1 MHQSPASSHGHRNRN
16 GAGRSNGPEPTP
28 TSSLPP
34 HTPRH
39 SKPGVAIDK
48 LILSLEDE
56 WRLGL
61 KIRGPLWSPQKAD
74 ERSTAEKVYGQ
85 VQRLFYSDAPALGSA
100 LEIFRKEAP
109 GFPHDK
115 RLNLLH
121 VLLKSKTHSPVS
133 RADTP
138 LNKAP
143 KSLNSIQT
151 SCKRPIASRLRIA
164 TLLACHW
171 TRGYCTTVPLPALC
185 DPTNYD
191 CATFRLVT
199 FGSIH
204 LHESC

>member
-1 MHQSPASSHGHRNRN
+1 MRQSPASSHGHRNRN

-39 SKPGVAIDK
+39 PKSGVAIDK

-85 VQRLFYSDAPALGSA
+85 VQRLFYSAAPALGSA

-138 LNKAP
+138 LNKAL

-151 SCKRPIASRLRIA
+151 SCKRPIASRPRIA
-164 TLLACHW
+164 ALLACHW

-185 DPTNYD
+185 DPTNYH